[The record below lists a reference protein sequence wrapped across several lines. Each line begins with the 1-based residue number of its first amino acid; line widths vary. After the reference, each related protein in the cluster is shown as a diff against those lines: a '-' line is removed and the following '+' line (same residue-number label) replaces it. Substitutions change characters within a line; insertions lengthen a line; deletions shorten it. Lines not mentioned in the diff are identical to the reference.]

1 MKLQGATIEPYPRIR
16 RLMADGGRLGREKHL
31 VHGLY
36 EMDVTAA
43 RQAIRSYRAQ
53 SGNGLS
59 LNAYMIASV
68 GRAVEQHK
76 QIQACFSGRRKVVI
90 FDDVDI
96 NTMFEAEENGQKTI
110 RPHILRAVNKKT
122 PTELYA
128 EIRAFQQNPN
138 AGGEK
143 RAIEWFVRL
152 PGFLRRAVLRVMFR
166 NPAWLKELNGTV
178 SLSSVGMFGQGGGWG
193 IPVSNATL
201 QITLGGIVKRP
212 ALIEGKL
219 TERQYLCVTISVN
232 HDLVDGAP
240 AARFAQTLKEIVES
254 GEVLKQSVR

>member
-1 MKLQGATIEPYPRIR
+1 MKLQGATTEPYPRIR
-16 RLMADGGRLGREKHL
+16 RLMADGGRIGREKHL

-36 EMDVTAA
+36 EMDITSA
-43 RQAIRSYRAQ
+43 RSAIRVFRAQ
-53 SGNGLS
+53 TGSGLS

-68 GRAVEQHK
+68 GRAVERHK
-76 QIQACFSGRRKVVI
+76 HVQACFSGWRKIVL

-96 NTMFEAEENGQKTI
+96 NTMFEVEEGGQTII
-110 RPHILRAVNKKT
+110 RPHILRAVNRKT
-122 PTELYA
+122 PAQLHE
-128 EIRAFQQNPN
+128 EIRAFQQNPG
-138 AGGEK
+138 GGEQ

-152 PGFLRRAVLRVMFR
+152 PGCLRRAVLRAMFR
-166 NPAWLKELNGTV
+166 NPARLKQLNGTV
-178 SLSSVGMFGQGGGWG
+178 SLSSIGMFGQGGGWG

-212 ALIEGKL
+212 ALIDGRLE
-219 TERQYLCVTISVN
+219 ERQYLCVTISVN

-254 GEVLKQSVR
+254 GEVLK